1 MDDLSGSR
9 TTAALVAWAGAA
21 LFMVSLNGGFVALLW
36 GMHANEQSSAS
47 ALTNAVIN
55 ALLFTVFALHH
66 SLLAR
71 TGAKQAVRSLV
82 GEHLE
87 RSAYVWIAS
96 LLYLAVWTIWRELPG
111 TVYRH
116 TGPWAVVHW
125 TIVAAGFVMTFAASR
140 LIDPL
145 DLAGVRQATRTTR
158 ESALEVSGPYHLVR
172 HPIYLGWLL
181 IVFGAP
187 EMTWTRFE
195 FALVSS
201 AYLFAAVPFE
211 EKSLVDVFGDAYREY
226 QRRVPWRI
234 VPWVY

>member
-9 TTAALVAWAGAA
+9 TTAALVAWAGAV

-36 GMHANEQSSAS
+36 GMHAIEQSPAR

-55 ALLFTVFALHH
+55 GLLFTSFALHH

-87 RSAYVWIAS
+87 RSVYVWIAS
-96 LLYLAVWTIWRELPG
+96 LLYMAAWGLWRDLPG
-111 TVYRH
+111 TPYRH
-116 TGPWAVVHW
+116 SGVWAVVHW
-125 TIVAAGFVMTFAASR
+125 AIVGLGFAITFASAR

-145 DLAGVRQATRTTR
+145 DLAGVRQATRSHRSTG
-158 ESALEVSGPYHLVR
+158 LEVVGPYRLVR

-187 EMTWTRFE
+187 EMSWTRIE
-195 FALVSS
+195 FAVVSS
-201 AYLFAAVPFE
+201 AYLFLAVPFE
-211 EKSLVDVFGDAYREY
+211 ERGLVETFGDAYRAY
-226 QRRVPWRI
+226 QARVRWRI
-234 VPWVY
+234 VPWVW